1 VGPALGAREIALQN
15 RLANTLLAATA
26 FLIAFVALFLFR
38 SFDNNSLFSW
48 AWAFAEV
55 NAAHV
60 YLALAA
66 GLVIAFLL
74 SRPSVPE
81 RVHLPLLA
89 TLSCAAA
96 LPFWTEAELIV
107 DASRYF
113 TQAKHL
119 AMYGVPYFLKEW
131 GRSIPAWTD
140 LPIVPFLYGM
150 VFSAVGEHRIAI
162 QLLTTMLFSLTVVL
176 TYLTGKTLWNSTIGF
191 SAALMLLGIPY
202 LLTQVPLAL
211 VDVPTMCFLMLAVY
225 TFLLA
230 IRTGGAARMACS
242 AAAIVLTVLA
252 KYSAWFMLTVLIV
265 VMAVYARDRR
275 SLVRG
280 AAILLIAGTASGCL
294 LLMKFDVVSGQIA
307 LLRAYQGPGLAWWG
321 ESFVSTFLFQM
332 HPFITLFALLS
343 VAVALLKRD
352 ARFAIISWLVLL
364 IVLFGIRRIRYALPV
379 FPMVALMA
387 GYGLQVIKQD
397 DLRRFIAY
405 GIVSTSLVI
414 AIYAYLPLAE
424 HMSAVN
430 LKHAGAYLNTL
441 GVADVEVITLPPK
454 EPLFNHAISVPLLDL
469 FTNKRIHYRYEPGV
483 LPPRGEIERSS
494 LRFAWEYR
502 NPAYYEDTPPGAER
516 SVLVVIA
523 DASDSAMPRS
533 LERNGNHYDQA
544 RFFCINEAIFK
555 HTVGIGIY
563 QPH

>member
-1 VGPALGAREIALQN
+1 LQK
-15 RLANTLLAATA
+15 RLANTLLAAA
-26 FLIAFVALFLFR
+26 FLITFVALFLSR

-55 NAAHV
+55 DAAYV

-66 GLVIAFLL
+66 GLIIAFLL

-81 RVHLPLLA
+81 GVHLPLLA
-89 TLSCAAA
+89 ALSCAAV
-96 LPFWTEAELIV
+96 LPFLKEAELIV

-176 TYLTGKTLWNSTIGF
+176 TYLTGKILWNSTIGF
-191 SAALMLLGIPY
+191 SAALMLLGIPF

-230 IRTGGAARMACS
+230 VRSGGAARIACS
-242 AAAIVLTVLA
+242 AAAIVLLVLA

-265 VMAVYARDRR
+265 VMAAYVRDRR
-275 SLVRG
+275 SLARG

-294 LLMKFDVVSGQIA
+294 LLLKFGVVSGQIA
-307 LLRAYQGPGLAWWG
+307 LLRAYQAPGLARWG
-321 ESFVSTFLFQM
+321 ESLVSTFLFQM
-332 HPFITLFALLS
+332 HPFITVFALLS
-343 VAVALLKRD
+343 FAVALSKRD
-352 ARFAIISWLVLL
+352 ARFAIISWLVVL
-364 IVLFGIRRIRYALPV
+364 IVLFGIRRIRYTLPV

-397 DLRRFIAY
+397 DLRRFITY

-414 AIYAYLPLAE
+414 AVFVYLPLAE
-424 HMSAVN
+424 RMSAVN
-430 LKHAGAYLNTL
+430 LKHAGAYLNSL
-441 GVADVEVITLPPK
+441 GVADVEVITLPPR
-454 EPLFNHAISVPLLDL
+454 EPIIHHAVSVPLLDL
-469 FTNKRIHYRYEPGV
+469 FTNKRIRYRYDPGT
-483 LPPRGEIERSS
+483 LPPSEEIEQSS
-494 LRFAWEYR
+494 LRFSWEYR
-502 NPAYYEDTPPGAER
+502 NPAYYEDTPPGAEG
-516 SVLVVIA
+516 SILVVIA
-523 DASDSAMPRS
+523 DASDNAMPRS
-533 LERNGNHYDQA
+533 LERNGNHYAQT
-544 RFFCINEAIFK
+544 RIFSINEAIFK
-555 HTVGIGIY
+555 YTVGIGIY
-563 QPH
+563 QTP

>member
-1 VGPALGAREIALQN
+1 MQN
-15 RLANTLLAATA
+15 RLANTLLAAA

-38 SFDNNSLFSW
+38 SFDNNTLFSW
-48 AWAFAEV
+48 AWVFAEV
-55 NAAHV
+55 DAARI
-60 YLALAA
+60 YFALAA
-66 GLVIAFLL
+66 SLVLAFLL
-74 SRPSVPE
+74 SRLSVPE
-81 RVHLPLLA
+81 RAHLPLLA

-96 LPFWTEAELIV
+96 LPFWTEAELII

-119 AMYGVPYFLKEW
+119 SMYGVAYFLKEW

-150 VFSAVGEHRIAI
+150 AFSVFGEHRIAI

-191 SAALMLLGIPY
+191 SAALMLLGFPY
-202 LLTQVPLAL
+202 LLTQVPLML
-211 VDVPTMCFLMLAVY
+211 VDVPTMCFLILAVY

-230 IRTGGAARMACS
+230 VRSGGAARMVCS
-242 AAAIVLTVLA
+242 VAAIVLTVLA

-275 SLVRG
+275 SQVRG

-294 LLMKFDVVSGQIA
+294 LLLKSDVVSGQLA
-307 LLRAYQGPGLAWWG
+307 LLRAYQGPGLERWG

-332 HPFITLFALLS
+332 HPIITVFALLS
-343 VAVALLKRD
+343 FAVALLKRD

-364 IVLFGIRRIRYALPV
+364 VVLFGIRRIRYTLPV

-387 GYGLQVIKQD
+387 GYGLQVITQD
-397 DLRRFIAY
+397 DRRRFIAY

-414 AIYAYLPLAE
+414 AIFAYLPFAE

-454 EPLFNHAISVPLLDL
+454 EPFINQAISVPLLDL
-469 FTNKRIHYRYEPGV
+469 FTNKRIRYRYEPGA
-483 LPPRGEIERSS
+483 LPPREEIERSS
-494 LRFAWEYR
+494 LRFTWEYR
-502 NPAYYEDTPPGAER
+502 NPAYYEDTPPEAER

-533 LERNGNHYDQA
+533 LERNGIHYDQA

-555 HTVGIGIY
+555 HNVGIGIY
-563 QPH
+563 QPY

>member
-1 VGPALGAREIALQN
+1 LQN
-15 RLANTLLAATA
+15 RLANTLLAAA

-38 SFDNNSLFSW
+38 SFDNNTLFSW
-48 AWAFAEV
+48 AWVFAEV
-55 NAAHV
+55 DAARI
-60 YLALAA
+60 YFALAA
-66 GLVIAFLL
+66 SLVLAFLL
-74 SRPSVPE
+74 SRLSVPE
-81 RVHLPLLA
+81 RAHLPLLA

-96 LPFWTEAELIV
+96 LPFWTEAELII

-119 AMYGVPYFLKEW
+119 SMYGVAYFLKEW

-150 VFSAVGEHRIAI
+150 AFSVFGEHRIAI

-191 SAALMLLGIPY
+191 SAALMLLGFPY
-202 LLTQVPLAL
+202 LLTQVPLML
-211 VDVPTMCFLMLAVY
+211 VDVPTMCFLILAVY

-230 IRTGGAARMACS
+230 VRSGGAASMVCS
-242 AAAIVLTVLA
+242 VAAIVLTVLS

-275 SLVRG
+275 SQVRG

-294 LLMKFDVVSGQIA
+294 LLLKSDVVSGQLA
-307 LLRAYQGPGLAWWG
+307 LLRAYQGPGLERWG
-321 ESFVSTFLFQM
+321 ESFVSTFLFQI
-332 HPFITLFALLS
+332 HPIITVFALLS
-343 VAVALLKRD
+343 FAVALLKRD

-364 IVLFGIRRIRYALPV
+364 VVLFGIRRIRYTLPV

-387 GYGLQVIKQD
+387 GYGLQVITQD
-397 DLRRFIAY
+397 DRRRFMAY
-405 GIVSTSLVI
+405 GIVSTSFVI
-414 AIYAYLPLAE
+414 AIFAYLPLAE

-454 EPLFNHAISVPLLDL
+454 EPFINQAISVPLLDL
-469 FTNKRIHYRYEPGV
+469 FTNKRIRYGYEPGA
-483 LPPRGEIERSS
+483 LPPREEIERSS
-494 LRFAWEYR
+494 LRFTWEYR

-523 DASDSAMPRS
+523 DASDSAMPRF
-533 LERNGNHYDQA
+533 LERNGIHYDQA

-555 HTVGIGIY
+555 HNVGIGIY
-563 QPH
+563 QPY